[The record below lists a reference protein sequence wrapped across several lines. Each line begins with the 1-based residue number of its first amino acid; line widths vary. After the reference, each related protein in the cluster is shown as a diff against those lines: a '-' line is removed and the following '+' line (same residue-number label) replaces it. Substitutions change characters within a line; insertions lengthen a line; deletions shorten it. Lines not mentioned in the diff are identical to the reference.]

1 MRRPAQGQTGLI
13 LSSLLTG
20 LRPSRPGGLPE
31 RPVAL
36 VAGGSRGLGLLVAR
50 ELAERGC
57 RVAICGRD
65 RATLTIA
72 QELLADDGPRRTS
85 GRLRRRRCAIR
96 SSTWVE
102 AVEQDLGPVD
112 VAIHVAGVIQVGP
125 VEAMTHEHFGEAIGT
140 MLWGP
145 VNLALAVL
153 PGMRQRRRGRIGV
166 VSSIAGRVAVPHL
179 VPYTAAKF
187 GAAGFTDALRTELA
201 GTGITATTV
210 TPGLMR
216 TGSHLR
222 AEFTGDVPAE
232 YAWFSSGMVPLVSID
247 AGRAAARITDGV
259 LRGDATVVLTPLAQV
274 AIRANG
280 LAPGLTSLVAR
291 QAARLLPAA
300 PSGLD
305 ETVDGTVARTRLDS
319 RLVDTLTT
327 LADRAARRTNE
338 LAR

>member
-72 QELLADDGPRRTS
+72 QELLADDGHDVRADV
-85 GRLRRRRCAIR
+85 CDVADADQVIA
-96 SSTWVE
+96 WVE